1 MTENCPIC
9 NPKEPEEPEERNV
22 AVLLRGRIASDPRP
36 GNPDQKL
43 FQLALNDIER
53 LRVSVKSML
62 GQLQHVGR
70 ISTTH
75 ADVVK
80 RVYKMEGGW
89 EP

>member
-1 MTENCPIC
+1 MTENCPVC
-9 NPKEPEEPEERNV
+9 NPQEPEERDV
-22 AVLLRGRIASDPRP
+22 AVLLRCRIASDPRP

-62 GQLQHVGR
+62 GQLRHVGH
-70 ISTTH
+70 ISTGH
-75 ADVVK
+75 AEAVK
-80 RVYKMEGGW
+80 RAYKTEGGW

>member
-9 NPKEPEEPEERNV
+9 NPKKPEERNV
-22 AVLLRGRIASDPRP
+22 AVLLRGRIASDPSP
-36 GNPDQKL
+36 GNPDHKL

-62 GQLQHVGR
+62 GQLRHVGH
-70 ISTTH
+70 ISTTC
-75 ADVVK
+75 AEAVK
-80 RVYKMEGGW
+80 RAYKTEGGW